1 MTETGFDWRRLAASA
16 PEVHAEPLRSAPA
29 LPIGRWL
36 AIGGLVVAGVVT
48 SVLLA
53 ISAPSPE
60 VTIDGGFEVKPA
72 GTGDVTA
79 AAAIVPSATPITVD
93 VDGAVVRPGLITLPA
108 GSRIGDAIMAAGGF
122 GPAADA
128 RAAAAINLAAAL
140 VDGDQVTVPDRA
152 TVTIAGAATPS
163 TVGGP
168 AGGPSTGPIDLD
180 RATVAELDTLPGIG
194 PVTAD
199 KILAARDEAPFQRVD
214 DLLTRK
220 LVGPATFQKI
230 KALVTADGR

>member
-1 MTETGFDWRRLAASA
+1 MSETGFDWRRLAASA
-16 PEVHAEPLRSAPA
+16 PEVHAEPQRSAPA

-36 AIGGLVVAGVVT
+36 AIGGLVVAGALM
-48 SVLLA
+48 SILLA

-60 VTIDGGFEVKPA
+60 VTIDGGTEEAPA
-72 GTGDVTA
+72 GNGDVTA
-79 AAAIVPSATPITVD
+79 ADIVAPSTAPITVD

-108 GSRIGDAIMAAGGF
+108 GSRIGDAIAAAGGF
-122 GPAADA
+122 APAADA
-128 RAAAAINLAAAL
+128 RAAAAINLAATLA
-140 VDGDQVTVPDRA
+140 DGDQITVPDRDS
-152 TVTIAGAATPS
+152 VTMAGATTPS
-163 TVGGP
+163 AVGGP
-168 AGGPSTGPIDLD
+168 TAGPSSGPIDLD

-220 LVGPATFQKI
+220 LVGPATFEKI